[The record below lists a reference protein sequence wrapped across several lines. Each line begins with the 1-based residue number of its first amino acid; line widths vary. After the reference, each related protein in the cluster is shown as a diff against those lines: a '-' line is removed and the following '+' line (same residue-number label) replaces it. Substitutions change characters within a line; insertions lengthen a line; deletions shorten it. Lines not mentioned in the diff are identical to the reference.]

1 MLVAVDLYNPLS
13 SFVLFEEVVSVGSFC
28 ITEYCLPKIETD
40 SITLILILYSLVVSL
55 FSLVTVTL
63 K

>member
-1 MLVAVDLYNPLS
+1 LVAGDLYNPLS
-13 SFVLFEEVVSVGSFC
+13 SPDFSLVAVKVGDFC
-28 ITEYCLPKIETD
+28 ITEYCFPKIETD
-40 SITLILILYSLVVSL
+40 SITLILILYSLIVSL